1 MKTKK
6 RTYTF
11 LFPAAITLLTLS
23 QACGT
28 GTGNDNR
35 QGDARTKNDAAQTAL
50 NEIQTSTATEE
61 VQCFRGIDISHY
73 NGDEATEIDQADSLT
88 FIICK
93 ATQGT
98 TVVDPDFSEN
108 WRTIKAKKMILG
120 AYHFYLTHEDP
131 VLQAKHFLNTLNMLG
146 KTDMVPIV
154 DIEQQS
160 LPNNKQHKVTEI
172 KKNFLLFLNYVESA
186 SGRTPMIYT
195 APAFANQYLTDTA
208 FSKHPLWIAEYTT
221 APKPRIPA
229 AWKKKG
235 HKIWQKSANYK
246 ISSHVTDYDIFYG
259 KKSDL
264 YK

>member
-6 RTYTF
+6 TSYIV
-11 LFPAAITLLTLS
+11 LF
-23 QACGT
+23 T
-28 GTGNDNR
+28 GTLILTSLPACIR
-35 QGDARTKNDAAQTAL
+35 RTSNANQQENTGIRNDAAQA
-50 NEIQTSTATEE
+50 EITEVYTIAAPE
-61 VQCFRGIDISHY
+61 PMQYFRGIDISHY
-73 NGDEATEIDQADSLT
+73 NGDEATEIDQTDSLT

-98 TVVDPDFSEN
+98 TVIDPDFSEN
-108 WRTIKAKKMILG
+108 WKTIKAKKMILG

-131 VLQAKHFLNTLNMLG
+131 LLQAEHFLNTLRRHG

-160 LPNNKQHKVTEI
+160 LSINTNHKASEI
-172 KKNFLLFLNYVESA
+172 QKNFLLFLNHIERA
-186 SGRTPMIYT
+186 SGRIPMIYT
-195 APAFANQYLTDTA
+195 APAFANQYLTDTV
-208 FSKHPLWIAEYTT
+208 FSKHPLWIAEYTNAT
-221 APKPRIPA
+221 KPRIPV

-235 HKIWQKSANYK
+235 HKIWQKSASYK
-246 ISSHVTDYDIFYG
+246 IDSHVTDYDIFYG